1 MSKNI
6 NHRHHSEAW
15 NVPVMD
21 LMNETTTIKLSEQN
35 LVSIPYSSCK
45 MSFVATYYSDK
56 LPPLHLNYSKCF
68 CAKPIFF
75 LMCFKN
81 FVERK
86 N

>member
-21 LMNETTTIKLSEQN
+21 LMNESTTARQSEQN
-35 LVSIPYSSCK
+35 LVSNPYSTDYK

-56 LPPLHLNYSKCF
+56 LP
-68 CAKPIFF
+68 
-75 LMCFKN
+75 
-81 FVERK
+81 
-86 N
+86 